1 MGTNQQRW
9 PRRTGW
15 VGTWGNFKDL
25 TNREIGGSNPVSRRA
40 KNGKWLDHRQICFS
54 QKKKTQQRL
63 QSKEALK
70 LATNIIFISDNIKD
84 KLKINPHKNSNFS
97 GVKHVY
103 QLSQHKIQLKFQRK
117 SAQSEDKLEKNISK
131 NQIKSLKH
139 KNEKSKMIFNQ
150 FYIIKSVI
158 LE

>member
-1 MGTNQQRW
+1 MTTAGVDELVQEAALKISPTESSEQKREND
-9 PRRTGW
+9 RT
-15 VGTWGNFKDL
+15 TIRFFL
-25 TNREIGGSNPVSRRA
+25 A
-40 KNGKWLDHRQICFS
+40 
-54 QKKKTQQRL
+54 KKKTQQRL

-103 QLSQHKIQLKFQRK
+103 QLSQQKIQLKVLRK
-117 SAQSEDKLEKNISK
+117 SARSEEKLEKNISK
-131 NQIKSLKH
+131 NQIKSLKQ

-150 FYIIKSVI
+150 FYMIKSVI